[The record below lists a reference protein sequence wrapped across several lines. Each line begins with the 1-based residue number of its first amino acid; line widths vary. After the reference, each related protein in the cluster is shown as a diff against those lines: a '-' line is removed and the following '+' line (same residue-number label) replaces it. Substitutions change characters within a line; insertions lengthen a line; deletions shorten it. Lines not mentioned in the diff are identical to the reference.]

1 MNFKHSVLQT
11 LQFVN
16 DATSLPSTRNSLE
29 LLNIST
35 DKLSR
40 LMTRLSGTN
49 LFMKKMEMEEEGFIP
64 VGLDMGYSASGF
76 DEEKE
81 SMWYFSMLER
91 NLHDVMTHIACGN
104 RNSKAI
110 FII

>member
-1 MNFKHSVLQT
+1 
-11 LQFVN
+11 
-16 DATSLPSTRNSLE
+16 
-29 LLNIST
+29 
-35 DKLSR
+35 
-40 LMTRLSGTN
+40 MTRLSGTN

-91 NLHDVMTHIACGN
+91 NLYDVMTHIACN

-110 FII
+110 FIIWKHEPMGLVCIVLW